1 MVGIFFVC
9 FSALF
14 LYMAE
19 AQNYNSPV
27 YYTQD
32 AFFQDQFNN
41 APARIPAKLP
51 VRLFTPNTE
60 QQPAVTQGQLEN
72 YRKDLEEEAKELEQ
86 ARNQLTNNRSSFFNI
101 DSIDNDKLKGGYVSV
116 DLAQNG
122 KYGYRF

>member
-1 MVGIFFVC
+1 MVGVFFIC

-14 LYMAE
+14 LCVTE
-19 AQNYNSPV
+19 AQKYNGPL

-32 AFFQDQFNN
+32 SFFRNQFDN

-51 VRLFTPNTE
+51 VSLFTPNTE
-60 QQPAVTQGQLEN
+60 QQPAVTRGQLEN

-86 ARNQLTNNRSSFFNI
+86 ARNRLTNSRSGFFNT
-101 DSIDNDKLKGGYVSV
+101 DPIDNDRLKGGYVNV